1 MTDPFPNPDRS
12 LDRAVRAKLDADAR
26 NADPETVLAGVRQRL
41 EADTVSPGRR
51 SRRWV
56 FAAAGALA
64 ASVLVA
70 VLLLIPGGS
79 VQASPRE
86 VVERAKAVH
95 ETPTDRCY
103 EVTVHFPDDLRE
115 RYPKL
120 AADRKSRLWTRGD
133 RYFVELPDG
142 RGSWGRDEMGRVWIT
157 PTSNA
162 GARFDPEEVPGILRE
177 FFEVRT
183 VQLPRLL
190 DELLSDCDLAWTPTD
205 PGRSRGDR
213 KIVATKRTPNG
224 SALLGAEVDIAAD
237 SNVITR
243 LAVTR
248 QTFLHKV
255 TTEFRLVAAEPPDE
269 SMYSPEGHLIDG
281 APIYDRTQALRRLP
295 LLVKYLGPLNGDK
308 KP

>member
-1 MTDPFPNPDRS
+1 RRTDRDKSRMINSESEKLRGTSAIERAWIPFARMSISSPDATVGLDHASDPHAINPVTEAVRAGCSRRGVTMTDPFPNPDRPI
-12 LDRAVRAKLDADAR
+12 DRSVRAKLDADAR
-26 NADPETVLAGVRQRL
+26 DADPERVLAGVRRRL
-41 EADTVSPGRR
+41 AADTVSPVRR
-51 SRRWV
+51 TRRWV
-56 FAAAGALA
+56 FAAAGVLA

-120 AADRKSRLWTRGD
+120 AANRKSRLWTRGD

-142 RGSWGRDEMGRVWIT
+142 RGSWGRDEAGRVWIA
-157 PTSNA
+157 PTASA
-162 GARFDPEEVPGILRE
+162 GARFDADEVPGILRE

-190 DELLSDCDLAWTPTD
+190 DELLSDWDLAWTTAD

-213 KIVATKRTPNG
+213 KIVATRWAPNG
-224 SALLGAEVDIAAD
+224 SSL
-237 SNVITR
+237 
-243 LAVTR
+243 
-248 QTFLHKV
+248 
-255 TTEFRLVAAEPPDE
+255 
-269 SMYSPEGHLIDG
+269 
-281 APIYDRTQALRRLP
+281 
-295 LLVKYLGPLNGDK
+295 
-308 KP
+308 

>member
-1 MTDPFPNPDRS
+1 MTDPFPNPDRP
-12 LDRAVRAKLDADAR
+12 LERAVRAKLDADAR
-26 NADPETVLAGVRQRL
+26 DADPERVLAGVRQRL
-41 EADTVSPGRR
+41 EADTVSPARR

-70 VLLLIPGGS
+70 VMLLIPGGN

-103 EVTVHFPDDLRE
+103 EVTVRFPDDLRE

-162 GARFDPEEVPGILRE
+162 GARFDTGELPQTLHE

-183 VQLPRLL
+183 VHLPRLL
-190 DELLSDCDLAWTPTD
+190 SEVLANCELTWADTD
-205 PGRSRGDR
+205 QGRRASTRR
-213 KIVATKRTPNG
+213 VAAK
-224 SALLGAEVDIAAD
+224 SLLPKGGLVHRAEIDVAAD

-248 QTFLHKV
+248 ETLWHQV
-255 TTEFRLVAAEPPDE
+255 TTEFQLVSAEPPDQ
-269 SMYSPEGHLIDG
+269 SMYHPEGHLVDG
-281 APIYDRTQALRRLP
+281 APIYDRTHPLPRLF
-295 LLVKYLGPLNGDK
+295 LLANYLGPLNGDK